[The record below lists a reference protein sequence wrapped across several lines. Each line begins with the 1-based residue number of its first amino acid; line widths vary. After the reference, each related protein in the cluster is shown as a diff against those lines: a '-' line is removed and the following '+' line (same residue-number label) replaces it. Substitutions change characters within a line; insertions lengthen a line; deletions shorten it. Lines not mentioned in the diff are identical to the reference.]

1 VKRRDGRAAWLF
13 LGPAVAHLAVFAAFP
28 IVFSF
33 VLAFYD
39 WRILE
44 GGSKFVGFGQFQAV
58 LADGPFWNAVM
69 NSVRYAAMSV
79 PLGMLLAL
87 GVAAL
92 VARPLRGMAF
102 FRTLFYAP
110 SVVSGVAV
118 AMVWIYVYLPEKGL
132 LNSLL
137 GLFGAPGVDVLNEPS
152 LAMPGLALMGAVV
165 GLGPR
170 MVVYVAALLSVPPAL
185 EEAASL
191 DGAGPLRRFV
201 SVTLPMI
208 APTSL
213 FVLVTS
219 TIGSLQLFT
228 PVYLMTKGGPLNTT
242 DVAGYHVY
250 TTAWQR
256 FEVSLASAQACFLLV
271 VVAVVTAVQMRL
283 ARRTLEGW
291 SPG

>member
-1 VKRRDGRAAWLF
+1 MKRHEERAAWWF
-13 LGPAVAHLAVFAAFP
+13 VAPAALHLAVFAAFP
-28 IVFSF
+28 ILCAAG
-33 VLAFYD
+33 LALYD
-39 WRILE
+39 WDILS
-44 GGSKFVGFGQFQAV
+44 GGARFVGLGQFQKV
-58 LADGPFWNAVM
+58 FADRPFWNAVG
-69 NSVRYAAMSV
+69 NSVRYAALSV
-79 PLGMLLAL
+79 PLGMALAL
-87 GVAAL
+87 AVATQ

-118 AMVWIYVYLPEKGL
+118 AMVWIYVYLPERGL
-132 LNSLL
+132 ANSLL
-137 GLFGAPGVDVLNEPS
+137 SALGLPTHDFLNDPA
-152 LAMPGLALMGAVV
+152 LAMPAVAFMGAVV

-170 MVVYVAALLSVPPAL
+170 MVVYAAALLAVPPSV

-191 DGAGPLRRFV
+191 DGAGPWRRFWT
-201 SVTLPMI
+201 VTLPMI

-228 PVYLMTKGGPLNTT
+228 PIYLMTKGGPLDTT

-256 FEVSLASAQACFLLV
+256 FDVSAAAAQSCCLLA
-271 VVAVVTAVQMRL
+271 VVAAVTAVQFRL
-283 ARRTLEGW
+283 SRRSLEGW
-291 SPG
+291 SPS